1 MTLQAITG
9 FSGTPMNG
17 FDGYNMVFRYARH
30 CSVIIKN
37 AIHGKG
43 VNILTSRKLN
53 SVPRGRDR
61 RIFW

>member
-1 MTLQAITG
+1 MDGL
-9 FSGTPMNG
+9 
-17 FDGYNMVFRYARH
+17 DGYNMFFRYARH

-43 VNILTSRKLN
+43 VNILAGMKSN
-53 SVPRGRDR
+53 WVPHGRGR